1 MFGRKSEEIATQRAE
16 IARLRAR
23 HAEIAPYADTARQ
36 LAETAAQVADPNS
49 PLSPEERQALT
60 DEAKA
65 GGLAN
70 EIAKQFDQLH
80 DGAKLKT
87 LTKLLGRDALV
98 EMFAEQFRKLGSSR
112 IKRAMGDMSLGQA
125 LEVFISLGG
134 TEEAASVVQEH
145 SQFLQPTL
153 SAEELREYVANNH
166 VLPTDKWKPWTKVEF
181 GLTLN
186 DQPDSKK
193 ALRKMQALVV
203 PAKGRM
209 ALEILQ
215 DEHPGGVSR
224 TLSYEMS
231 EGKLIQLG
239 SRIDSGKGFF
249 EPRLREF
256 GKVAYATLDETPLP
270 MTLDARVVYVSQW
283 DVRTRQQEVVLGKM
297 PKANE

>member
-1 MFGRKSEEIATQRAE
+1 
-16 IARLRAR
+16 
-23 HAEIAPYADTARQ
+23 
-36 LAETAAQVADPNS
+36 
-49 PLSPEERQALT
+49 
-60 DEAKA
+60 
-65 GGLAN
+65 
-70 EIAKQFDQLH
+70 
-80 DGAKLKT
+80 
-87 LTKLLGRDALV
+87 
-98 EMFAEQFRKLGSSR
+98 
-112 IKRAMGDMSLGQA
+112 
-125 LEVFISLGG
+125 
-134 TEEAASVVQEH
+134 
-145 SQFLQPTL
+145 
-153 SAEELREYVANNH
+153 
-166 VLPTDKWKPWTKVEF
+166 
-181 GLTLN
+181 
-186 DQPDSKK
+186 
-193 ALRKMQALVV
+193 MQALVV